1 MNAPLVI
8 VGDAMLD
15 RDVDGTA
22 ERLSPEAPVPVL
34 DESRASVR
42 PGGAALAAVVAA
54 GDGGRVVLVT
64 ALSADAAGR
73 ELRTLIEAAG
83 VEVVDLGLDGPTP
96 VKIRLRAGGR
106 TLLRHDRNCQVR
118 PGIVDEA
125 AAEGAFAQAAG
136 VLVADYGR
144 GITSH
149 GHVRRSLQ
157 AAAASLPTVWDPHP
171 GGREPVAGVTLAT
184 PNRSEAAG
192 FVREVRGDGLRATA
206 ARADALRRR
215 WECAA
220 VAVTLGGEGALL
232 ADGGAT
238 PRVFPTTAAGEDA
251 CGAGDRF
258 SSAAAAALAA
268 GANPPEAI
276 AAAVDEA
283 SAFVAA
289 GGACA
294 LPHEP
299 DVVSVDGWARA
310 LEVAERTR
318 RRGGTVVATGGCFDL
333 LHPGHVA
340 TLAGA
345 RALGDCL
352 VVLLNSDASVSRLK
366 GPGRPVVPER
376 DRAEVLAAL
385 RCVDAVVVFDED
397 TPEAA
402 LGRLRPDVFTKGG
415 DYRGR
420 AIPEEAV
427 MRAFGGQVVLLPV
440 VSGRSTTRL
449 IERAEVSR
457 ER

>member
-1 MNAPLVI
+1 VSAPLVV
-8 VGDAMLD
+8 VGDAVLD

-22 ERLSPEAPVPVL
+22 ERLSPEAPVAVL
-34 DESRASVR
+34 DEARAGAR

-54 GDGGRVVLVT
+54 GDGRRVVLVS
-64 ALSADAAGR
+64 ALSADAPGR
-73 ELRTLIEAAG
+73 ELRNLIEAAG
-83 VEVVDLGLDGPTP
+83 VELVDLCLDGPTP
-96 VKIRLRAGGR
+96 EKIRLRAGGR

-118 PGIVDEA
+118 PGVVNETA
-125 AAEGAFAQAAG
+125 AAAALVGAGA

-144 GITSH
+144 GITSQ
-149 GHVRRSLQ
+149 GRVRRALR
-157 AAAASLPTVWDPHP
+157 AAARTAPAVWDPHP
-171 GGREPVAGVTLAT
+171 NGREPVAGVTLAT

-192 FVREVRGDGLRATA
+192 LVREVRGEGLRAVA
-206 ARADALRRR
+206 ARGDALRRR
-215 WECAA
+215 WGCAA
-220 VAVTLGGEGALL
+220 VAVTLGADGALL
-232 ADGGAT
+232 ADGGDT
-238 PRVFPTTAAGEDA
+238 PRVFPTTAAGDDA

-258 SSAAAAALAA
+258 SSAAAAALAD
-268 GANPPEAI
+268 GADPAEAI

-294 LPHEP
+294 MPHEP
-299 DVVSVDGWARA
+299 QVVGADGWGRA

-333 LHPGHVA
+333 LHPGHVT
-340 TLAGA
+340 TLEGA

-366 GPGRPVVPER
+366 GAGRPLVPER
-376 DRAEVLAAL
+376 DRAQVLAAL

-402 LGRLRPDVFTKGG
+402 LRRLRPDVFTKGG

-420 AIPEEAV
+420 TIPEEMV

>member
-1 MNAPLVI
+1 MSAPLVV

-15 RDVDGTA
+15 RDVEGTA

-34 DESRASVR
+34 DEARASVR

-54 GDGGRVVLVT
+54 GDGRRVVLVT
-64 ALSADAAGR
+64 ALSADAPGC
-73 ELRTLIEAAG
+73 ELRGLIEAAG
-83 VEVVDLGLDGPTP
+83 VEIVDLGLDGPTP
-96 VKIRLRAGGR
+96 EKIRLRAGGR

-118 PGIVDEA
+118 PGVVDEA
-125 AAEGAFAQAAG
+125 AAAAAFDGAAG

-144 GITSH
+144 GVTSQ
-149 GHVRRSLQ
+149 GRVRRALQ
-157 AAAASLPTVWDPHP
+157 AAAGAVPAVWDPHP

-192 FVREVRGDGLRATA
+192 FVREVRGDGLRAVA

-215 WECAA
+215 WSCAA
-220 VAVTLGGEGALL
+220 VAVTLGPEGALL
-232 ADGGAT
+232 ADGGET
-238 PRVFPTTAAGEDA
+238 PRVFPARAAGEDA

-268 GANPPEAI
+268 GADPPEAI
-276 AAAVDEA
+276 AAAVHEA

-294 LPHEP
+294 LPHQPEP
-299 DVVSVDGWARA
+299 ARAEGWGLA

-340 TLAGA
+340 TLDGA

-352 VVLLNSDASVSRLK
+352 VVLLNSDASVTRLK
-366 GPGRPVVPER
+366 GRGRPLVPER
-376 DRAEVLAAL
+376 DRAQVLAAL

-402 LGRLRPDVFTKGG
+402 LRRLQPHVFTKGA

-420 AIPEEAV
+420 VIPEEAV

>member
-1 MNAPLVI
+1 MTAPLVV
-8 VGDAMLD
+8 VGDSVLD

-34 DESRASVR
+34 DEARATSR
-42 PGGAALAAVVAA
+42 PGGAALAAAVAA

-64 ALSADAAGR
+64 ALSDDAAAR
-73 ELRTLIEAAG
+73 ELRGLIQAAG
-83 VEVVDLGLDGPTP
+83 VELVDLGLDGPTP
-96 VKIRLRAGGR
+96 EKIRLRAGAR

-118 PGIVDEA
+118 PAVMEEA
-125 AAEGAFAQAAG
+125 AVATVLAGAGA
-136 VLVADYGR
+136 VLVSDYGR

-149 GHVRRSLQ
+149 GRVRR
-157 AAAASLPTVWDPHP
+157 AVRNAASTAPVVWDPHP
-171 GGREPVAGVTLAT
+171 SGREPVAGVTLAT
-184 PNRSEAAG
+184 PSRSEAAG
-192 FVREVRGDGLRATA
+192 LVREVRGDGLRAVA
-206 ARADALRRR
+206 ARGDVLRER
-215 WECAA
+215 WRCAA
-220 VAVTLGGEGALL
+220 VAVTLGAEGALL
-232 ADGGAT
+232 ADGGGM
-238 PRVFPTTAAGEDA
+238 PRVFPTAASGADA

-258 SSAAAAALAA
+258 ASAAAAALAA
-268 GANPPEAI
+268 GAGPPEAI
-276 AAAVDEA
+276 AAAVEAA

-294 LPHEP
+294 LPHDAEP
-299 DVVSVDGWARA
+299 SRSDGWGRA
-310 LEVAERTR
+310 LQIAARTQ

-340 TLAGA
+340 TLEGA

-376 DRAEVLAAL
+376 DRARVLSAL

-402 LGRLRPDVFTKGG
+402 LRRLQPDVFTKGG

-420 AIPEEAV
+420 TIPEEAV
-427 MRAFGGQVVLLPV
+427 MRAFGGQVVLLPT

-449 IERAEVSR
+449 IERAGVSH

>member
-1 MNAPLVI
+1 MSAPLVV
-8 VGDAMLD
+8 VGDAVLD

-34 DESRASVR
+34 DEARASVR
-42 PGGAALAAVVAA
+42 PGGAALAAAVAA
-54 GDGGRVVLVT
+54 GDGRRVVLVT
-64 ALSADAAGR
+64 ALSADAPGR
-73 ELRTLIEAAG
+73 ELRRLIAAAG
-83 VEVVDLGLDGPTP
+83 VELVDLGLDGPTP
-96 VKIRLRAGGR
+96 EKIRLRAGGR
-106 TLLRHDRNCQVR
+106 TLLRHDRNCQAR
-118 PGIVDEA
+118 PPVVNEAPIEA
-125 AAEGAFAQAAG
+125 ALAGAAG

-144 GITSH
+144 GITSQ
-149 GHVRRSLQ
+149 GRVRRALQ
-157 AAAASLPTVWDPHP
+157 AAAATAPTVWDPHP
-171 GGREPVAGVTLAT
+171 GGREPVAGVALAT
-184 PNRSEAAG
+184 PNRSEAEG
-192 FVREVRGDGLRATA
+192 FVREVRGDALRAIA
-206 ARADALRRR
+206 ARGDALRRR
-215 WECAA
+215 WDCAA
-220 VAVTLGGEGALL
+220 VAVTLGAEGALL
-232 ADGGAT
+232 ADGGST
-238 PRVFPTTAAGEDA
+238 PRIFPATAAGEDA

-268 GANPPEAI
+268 GADPPVAV
-276 AAAVDEA
+276 AAAVDAA

-299 DVVSVDGWARA
+299 EPAVADGWGRA

-340 TLAGA
+340 TLEGA

-366 GPGRPVVPER
+366 GPGRPLVPER
-376 DRAEVLAAL
+376 DRAQVLSAL

-402 LGRLRPDVFTKGG
+402 LRRLRPDVFTKGG

-420 AIPEEAV
+420 TIPEDAV
-427 MRAFGGQVVLLPV
+427 MRGFGGQVVLLPV
-440 VSGRSTTRL
+440 VTGRSTTRL